1 MHRNHSFVK
10 QKPKKKKL
18 EFLRL
23 ICLRVNLT
31 FNTETSLRLQERWN
45 GLLFLS
51 LSLSLSDL
59 LCRQLPL
66 CLSSLGLVA
75 GLLLFA
81 SLVRISTCRDS
92 LIDMAIQTSSPFSF
106 IFLFLEVLWWRI
118 SELALYLVDHRK
130 AKRWIQL
137 EKRYFS
143 QQAKSRPNPRWTVEI
158 AY

>member
-45 GLLFLS
+45 GLLFFS
-51 LSLSLSDL
+51 LSLSLWFA
-59 LCRQLPL
+59 LPAIAS
-66 CLSSLGLVA
+66 LSLILGT